1 MPRAGTTFL
10 HGLLA
15 SDPDNRSATAAQA
28 AIPIPVP
35 GQDGVAEAERI
46 AFYDRALAFQGFLA
60 PDVTAIHPYAAG
72 APEECVFLQEAACA
86 KPLGAFY
93 NVPGFAALSDTAAA
107 VADGYAW
114 QKGVMQ
120 SFQDAS
126 PDGRWLLKAPVH
138 IVHIGALFTAFP
150 DARVFLNHRDPGK
163 VIPSVA
169 SLYMKLYSLST
180 DGAVDPKA
188 LGPRLIENWSGI
200 LNRLDDWRAAHPEV
214 RMVDVH
220 YTDLIADPIGNARRL
235 YEAFGLTLSDTTEQ
249 AMAAHLETDHHGKGT
264 ARRYGLSDFGLTED
278 DIERAFGPYIER
290 HRVVREVRR

>member
-1 MPRAGTTFL
+1 
-10 HGLLA
+10 
-15 SDPDNRSATAAQA
+15 
-28 AIPIPVP
+28 
-35 GQDGVAEAERI
+35 
-46 AFYDRALAFQGFLA
+46 
-60 PDVTAIHPYAAG
+60 
-72 APEECVFLQEAACA
+72 
-86 KPLGAFY
+86 
-93 NVPGFAALSDTAAA
+93 
-107 VADGYAW
+107 
-114 QKGVMQ
+114 
-120 SFQDAS
+120 
-126 PDGRWLLKAPVH
+126 
-138 IVHIGALFTAFP
+138 
-150 DARVFLNHRDPGK
+150 
-163 VIPSVA
+163 
-169 SLYMKLYSLST
+169 MKLYSLST

-290 HRVVREVRR
+290 HEVAREVRT